1 MKTRVLVVDDQSLVR
16 AGFVMILEQV
26 PHIEVIGEASTGVE
40 AVTAAQDLR
49 PDVILMD
56 IRMPDMDGI
65 EATRRI
71 LASPESTIQVIILT
85 TFDPDEYVY
94 DALAS
99 GASGFILKETDPE
112 DLIKAI
118 DTVAAGEALLSPSI
132 TRRLIER
139 FARHRPNEQP
149 DRAKLNRLTAREQD
163 ILRAVAR
170 GLNNDE
176 IAELHHIA
184 KTTVKTHVSSI
195 LTKLS
200 LRDRTQAVVLAY
212 EAGLIRPGQPDR
224 ADPGAPGSQPKDH

>member
-1 MKTRVLVVDDQSLVR
+1 MTTRVLVVDDQTLVR
-16 AGFVMILEQV
+16 AGLVMILEQA

-40 AVTAAQDLR
+40 AVAAAQSLR

-56 IRMPDMDGI
+56 IRMPDMDGL

-71 LASPESTIQVIILT
+71 LASPPSTIQVIILT

-112 DLIKAI
+112 DLIRAI
-118 DTVAAGEALLSPSI
+118 DTVAAGDALLSPSI

-139 FARHRPNEQP
+139 FARTRPSEP
-149 DRAKLNRLTAREQD
+149 AGAAELDRLTTREHD
-163 ILRAVAR
+163 ILRSVAR
-170 GLNNDE
+170 GLSNDE

-195 LTKLS
+195 LTKLD

-212 EAGLIRPGQPDR
+212 ETGLIRPGQPD
-224 ADPGAPGSQPKDH
+224 

>member
-1 MKTRVLVVDDQSLVR
+1 MTTRVLVVDDQSLVR
-16 AGFVMILEQV
+16 AGLVMILEQSA
-26 PHIEVIGEASTGVE
+26 HIEVVGEASTGTE
-40 AVTAAQDLR
+40 AVAAAGDQR

-56 IRMPDMDGI
+56 IRMPDMDGL

-71 LASPESTIQVIILT
+71 LASPASACQVIILT

-94 DALAS
+94 DALAA

-139 FARHRPNEQP
+139 FARQRPSEP
-149 DRAKLNRLTAREQD
+149 PGAAELDRLTAREED
-163 ILRAVAR
+163 ILRSVAR

-176 IAELHHIA
+176 IA
-184 KTTVKTHVSSI
+184 
-195 LTKLS
+195 
-200 LRDRTQAVVLAY
+200 
-212 EAGLIRPGQPDR
+212 
-224 ADPGAPGSQPKDH
+224 

>member
-1 MKTRVLVVDDQSLVR
+1 MTTRVLVVDDQSLVR
-16 AGFVMILEQV
+16 AGFVMILGQA
-26 PHIEVIGEASTGVE
+26 PQIEVVGEASTGVE
-40 AVTAAQDLR
+40 AVAAAESLR

-56 IRMPDMDGI
+56 IRMPDMDGL

-71 LASPESTIQVIILT
+71 LASSKLAIQVIILT

-112 DLIKAI
+112 DLIRAI
-118 DTVAAGEALLSPSI
+118 DTVAAGDALLSPSI

-139 FARHRPNEQP
+139 FARNSPNEQRHAAEL
-149 DRAKLNRLTAREQD
+149 DRLTARERD
-163 ILRAVAR
+163 ILRAIAR

-176 IAELHHIA
+176 ISSLHHIA
-184 KTTVKTHVSSI
+184 RTTVKTHVSSI
-195 LTKLS
+195 LTKLG

-212 EAGLIRPGQPDR
+212 EAGLIRPGQPD
-224 ADPGAPGSQPKDH
+224 

>member
-1 MKTRVLVVDDQSLVR
+1 MTIRVLVVDDQSLVR
-16 AGFVMILEQV
+16 AGFVMILEHSS
-26 PHIEVIGEASTGVE
+26 HIDVVGEASTGVE
-40 AVTAAQDLR
+40 AVAAAESLL

-56 IRMPDMDGI
+56 IRMPEMDGL

-71 LASPESTIQVIILT
+71 LASSKSAIQVIILT

-112 DLIKAI
+112 DLIRAI

-139 FARHRPNEQP
+139 FARDRPNEQP
-149 DRAKLNRLTAREQD
+149 GAAELDRLTAREHD
-163 ILRAVAR
+163 ILREIAR

-176 IAELHHIA
+176 ISGLHNIA

-195 LTKLS
+195 LAKLG
-200 LRDRTQAVVLAY
+200 LRDRTQAVVFAY
-212 EAGLIRPGQPDR
+212 EAGLIRPGQ
-224 ADPGAPGSQPKDH
+224 AD

>member
-1 MKTRVLVVDDQSLVR
+1 MTTRLLVVDDQALVR
-16 AGFVMILEQV
+16 AGFVMILEQA
-26 PHIEVIGEASTGVE
+26 PHIEVVGEASTGVE
-40 AVTAAQDLR
+40 AVAAAQSLH

-56 IRMPDMDGI
+56 IRMPDMDGL

-71 LASPESTIQVIILT
+71 LASPASAIQVIILT

-139 FARHRPNEQP
+139 FARNRPSEPP
-149 DRAKLNRLTAREQD
+149 DAAELDRLTAREQD
-163 ILRAVAR
+163 ILRSVAR

-176 IAELHHIA
+176 IAELHRIA

-195 LTKLS
+195 LTKLG

-212 EAGLIRPGQPDR
+212 EAGLIRPGQPD
-224 ADPGAPGSQPKDH
+224 